1 MRKYEMLVILDAAA
15 ETDQAGETAQIEE
28 LVKRLGGV
36 VSKVDA
42 WGKRAL
48 AYPIRKKS
56 EGYYVLFNF
65 ELEPA
70 QTFELRRVL
79 GLRAN
84 VYRQLVVL
92 LDD

>member
-1 MRKYEMLVILDAAA
+1 MRKYEMLVILDAT
-15 ETDQAGETAQIEE
+15 TDNQNEEISKIEE
-28 LVKRLGGV
+28 LLKNLGGT
-36 VSKVDA
+36 VSKTDA
-42 WGKRAL
+42 WGKKTL
-48 AYPIRKKS
+48 AYPIRKKT

-84 VYRQLVVL
+84 VYRQLVIV

>member
-1 MRKYEMLVILDAAA
+1 MRKYEMLVILDATT
-15 ETDQAGETAQIEE
+15 ENQSEEISKIEE
-28 LVKRLGGV
+28 LLKNLGGT
-36 VSKVDA
+36 VSKTDA
-42 WGKRAL
+42 WGKKTL
-48 AYPIRKKS
+48 AYPIRKQT

-84 VYRQLVVL
+84 VYRQLVLVL
-92 LDD
+92 D

>member
-1 MRKYEMLVILDAAA
+1 MRKYEMLVILEAAA
-15 ETDQAGETAQIEE
+15 DADQAGETAQIEE
-28 LVKRLGGV
+28 LIKRLGGT
-36 VSKVDA
+36 VSKTDA
-42 WGKRAL
+42 WGKKTL

-70 QTFELRRVL
+70 QTFELKRVL

-84 VYRQLVVL
+84 VYRQLIVL

>member
-1 MRKYEMLVILDAAA
+1 MRKYEMLVILEAAA
-15 ETDQAGETAQIEE
+15 EADQTGETAQIEE
-28 LVKRLGGV
+28 IIKRLGGT
-36 VSKVDA
+36 VSKTDV

-65 ELEPA
+65 ELEA
-70 QTFELRRVL
+70 SQTFELRRVL

-84 VYRQLVVL
+84 VYRQLTIL

>member
-1 MRKYEMLVILDAAA
+1 MRKYEMLVILEAAA
-15 ETDQAGETAQIEE
+15 DADQAGETAQIEE
-28 LVKRLGGV
+28 LIKRLGGTL
-36 VSKVDA
+36 SKTDV
-42 WGKRAL
+42 WGKKAL

-70 QTFELRRVL
+70 QTFELKRVL

-84 VYRQLVVL
+84 VYRQLIVL

>member
-1 MRKYEMLVILDAAA
+1 MRKYEMLAILDAAA
-15 ETDQAGETAQIEE
+15 DADQAGEITQIEE
-28 LVKRLGGV
+28 LIKRLGGA
-36 VSKVDA
+36 VSKTDV
-42 WGKRAL
+42 WGKKTL
-48 AYPIRKKS
+48 AYPIRKQP
-56 EGYYVLFNF
+56 EGYYVLFYF

-84 VYRQLVVL
+84 VYRHLVTV

>member
-1 MRKYEMLVILDAAA
+1 MRKYEMLVILDASL
-15 ETDQAGETAQIEE
+15 ENQSDEILKIEE
-28 LVKRLGGV
+28 VIKNLNGV
-36 VSKVDA
+36 LSKTDA

-48 AYPIRKKS
+48 AYPIRKKT

-70 QTFELRRVL
+70 QTYELRRIL

-84 VYRQLVVL
+84 VYRQLTIL

>member
-1 MRKYEMLVILDAAA
+1 MLVILDAT
-15 ETDQAGETAQIEE
+15 TDNQNEEISKIEE
-28 LVKRLGGV
+28 LLKNLGGT
-36 VSKVDA
+36 VSKTDA
-42 WGKRAL
+42 WGKKTL
-48 AYPIRKKS
+48 AYPIRKKT

-84 VYRQLVVL
+84 VYRQLVIV

>member
-1 MRKYEMLVILDAAA
+1 MRKYEMLVILEAAA
-15 ETDQAGETAQIEE
+15 EADQTGETSQIEE
-28 LVKRLGGV
+28 VIKRLGGNV
-36 VSKVDA
+36 TKTDV

-65 ELEPA
+65 ELEAA
-70 QTFELRRVL
+70 QTFELRRIL

-84 VYRQLVVL
+84 VYRQLTIL

>member
-1 MRKYEMLVILDAAA
+1 MRKYEMLVILDATTDNQA
-15 ETDQAGETAQIEE
+15 EEIAKIEE
-28 LVKRLGGV
+28 LLKNLGGT
-36 VSKVDA
+36 VSKTDA
-42 WGKRAL
+42 WGKKTL
-48 AYPIRKKS
+48 AYPIRKKT

-84 VYRQLVVL
+84 VYRQLVLVL
-92 LDD
+92 D

>member
-1 MRKYEMLVILDAAA
+1 MRKYEMLVILDAST
-15 ETDQAGETAQIEE
+15 ENQSDEILKIEE
-28 LVKRLGGV
+28 LLKNLGGNV
-36 VSKVDA
+36 TKTDA

-48 AYPIRKKS
+48 AYPIRKKT

-65 ELEPA
+65 ELEPS
-70 QTFELRRVL
+70 QTFELRRIL

-84 VYRQLVVL
+84 VYRHLTIV

>member
-1 MRKYEMLVILDAAA
+1 MRKYEMLVILDAT
-15 ETDQAGETAQIEE
+15 TDNQSEEISKIEE
-28 LVKRLGGV
+28 LLKNLGGT
-36 VSKVDA
+36 VSKTDA
-42 WGKRAL
+42 WGKKTL
-48 AYPIRKKS
+48 AYPIRKQT

-84 VYRQLVVL
+84 VYRQLVLVL
-92 LDD
+92 D

>member
-1 MRKYEMLVILDAAA
+1 MRKYEMLVILDAT
-15 ETDQAGETAQIEE
+15 TDNQSEEISKIEE
-28 LVKRLGGV
+28 LLKNLGGV
-36 VSKVDA
+36 VSKTDA
-42 WGKRAL
+42 WGKKTL
-48 AYPIRKKS
+48 AYPIRKKT
-56 EGYYVLFNF
+56 EGFYVLFTF

-84 VYRQLVVL
+84 VYRQLVIV

>member
-1 MRKYEMLVILDAAA
+1 MRKYEMLVILDATT
-15 ETDQAGETAQIEE
+15 ENQSDEITKIEE
-28 LVKRLGGV
+28 LLKNLGGV
-36 VSKVDA
+36 VSKTDA
-42 WGKRAL
+42 WGKKTL
-48 AYPIRKKS
+48 AYPIRKKT

-84 VYRQLVVL
+84 VYRQLVIA
-92 LDD
+92 LD

>member
-1 MRKYEMLVILDAAA
+1 MRKYEMLVILEASADA
-15 ETDQAGETAQIEE
+15 DQAGETAQIEE
-28 LVKRLGGV
+28 LIKRLGGT
-36 VSKVDA
+36 VSKTDV
-42 WGKRAL
+42 WGKKTL

-56 EGYYVLFNF
+56 EGFYVLFNF

-70 QTFELRRVL
+70 QTFELKRVL

-84 VYRQLVVL
+84 VYRQLIVL

>member
-1 MRKYEMLVILDAAA
+1 MRKYEMLVILDAST
-15 ETDQAGETAQIEE
+15 ENQSDEILKIEE
-28 LVKRLGGV
+28 LIKNLGGSLTKTDV
-36 VSKVDA
+36 
-42 WGKRAL
+42 WGKRVL
-48 AYPIRKKS
+48 AYPICKKT

-79 GLRAN
+79 GLRQN
-84 VYRQLVVL
+84 VYRQLVLV

>member
-1 MRKYEMLVILDAAA
+1 MLVILDATT
-15 ETDQAGETAQIEE
+15 EKQSEEISKIEE
-28 LVKRLGGV
+28 LLKNLGGT
-36 VSKVDA
+36 VSKTDA
-42 WGKRAL
+42 WGKKTL
-48 AYPIRKKS
+48 AYPIRKQT

-84 VYRQLVVL
+84 VYRQLVLVL
-92 LDD
+92 D

>member
-1 MRKYEMLVILDAAA
+1 MRKYEMLVILEAAA
-15 ETDQAGETAQIEE
+15 EADQTGETTQIEE
-28 LVKRLGGV
+28 IIKRLGGTV
-36 VSKVDA
+36 TKTDV

-65 ELEPA
+65 ELEA
-70 QTFELRRVL
+70 SQTFELRRVL

-84 VYRQLVVL
+84 VYRQLTIL

>member
-1 MRKYEMLVILDAAA
+1 MRKYEMLVILDAST
-15 ETDQAGETAQIEE
+15 ENQSDEILKIEE
-28 LVKRLGGV
+28 LIKNLGG
-36 VSKVDA
+36 SLTKTDA
-42 WGKRAL
+42 WGKRVL
-48 AYPIRKKS
+48 AYPIRKKT

-70 QTFELRRVL
+70 QTFELRRIL

-84 VYRQLVVL
+84 VYRQLVIL

>member
-1 MRKYEMLVILDAAA
+1 MRKYEMLVILEAAA
-15 ETDQAGETAQIEE
+15 EADQAGEIAQIEE
-28 LVKRLGGV
+28 LIKRLGGS
-36 VSKVDA
+36 VSKVDD

-48 AYPIRKKS
+48 AYPIRKKP
-56 EGYYVLFNF
+56 EGYYVL
-65 ELEPA
+65 PA

-84 VYRQLVVL
+84 VYRQLVIL

>member
-1 MRKYEMLVILDAAA
+1 MRKYEMLVILDAST
-15 ETDQAGETAQIEE
+15 ENQSDEILKIEE
-28 LVKRLGGV
+28 LLKNLGGNV
-36 VSKVDA
+36 TKTDA
-42 WGKRAL
+42 CGKRAL
-48 AYPIRKKS
+48 AYPIRKKT

-79 GLRAN
+79 GLRQN
-84 VYRQLVVL
+84 VYRQLVLV

>member
-1 MRKYEMLVILDAAA
+1 MLVILDAT
-15 ETDQAGETAQIEE
+15 TDNQSEEISKIEE
-28 LVKRLGGV
+28 LLKNLGGT
-36 VSKVDA
+36 VSKTDA
-42 WGKRAL
+42 WGKKTL
-48 AYPIRKKS
+48 AYPIRKQS

-84 VYRQLVVL
+84 VYRQLVLVL
-92 LDD
+92 D